1 MESWFRLICREME
14 RQDRFSKCLC
24 KLYISNSKRIDLVNL
39 SMLLMAVALLIQSR
53 RIAALEAEMEKY
65 AKEKEKVGD

>member
-14 RQDRFSKCLC
+14 RQDRFSKGLC

-53 RIAALEAEMEKY
+53 RTAALEAEMEKY